1 MTSCDPRV
9 LAGGALLAAIG
20 VGLGAFGAHG
30 LRDVLSPVALG
41 WWQTAVD
48 YQMWHAVALVA
59 LSVAGMQGLRLPAA
73 MIAAGVLIFS
83 GSLYAMAITDAR
95 WLGAVTPIGGSVMIL
110 GWLVIAVRALRNRG

>member
-73 MIAAGVLIFS
+73 KIAAGVLIFS
-83 GSLYAMAITDAR
+83 GS
-95 WLGAVTPIGGSVMIL
+95 V
-110 GWLVIAVRALRNRG
+110 